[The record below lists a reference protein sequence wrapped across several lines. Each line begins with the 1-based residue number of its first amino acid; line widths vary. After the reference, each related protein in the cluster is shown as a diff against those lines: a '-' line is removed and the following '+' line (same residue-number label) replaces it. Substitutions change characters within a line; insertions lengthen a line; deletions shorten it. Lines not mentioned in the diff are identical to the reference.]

1 MSEGFP
7 YYEEMA
13 VRFRDIDAMGHVNN
27 AVYFT
32 YMETARTA
40 FFKHFL
46 EIEKPLDLP
55 VILGE
60 ACCRYLSAAHFGETL
75 RVGLGVSRW
84 GRKSFDFLYRI
95 EGGDGRTVATGHSV
109 MVMYDYD
116 RHQTFPIPTEFRERI
131 EAFQGA
137 WTPPDNPPAPGK

>member
-7 YYEEMA
+7 FYEKVT

-32 YMETARTA
+32 YMESARTA
-40 FFKHFL
+40 FFRRFL

-60 ACCRYLSAAHFGETL
+60 IRCRYLSPAHFGETL
-75 RVGLGVSRW
+75 RVGLGISRW
-84 GRKSFDFLYRI
+84 GHKSFDFVYRI
-95 EGGDGRTVATGHSV
+95 EGRDGRVVATGHSV
-109 MVMYDYD
+109 MVMYDYA
-116 RHQTFPIPTEFRERI
+116 QANTIPIPPEFKAQI
-131 EAFQGA
+131 EAFQDG
-137 WTPPDNPPAPGK
+137 WTPPAER